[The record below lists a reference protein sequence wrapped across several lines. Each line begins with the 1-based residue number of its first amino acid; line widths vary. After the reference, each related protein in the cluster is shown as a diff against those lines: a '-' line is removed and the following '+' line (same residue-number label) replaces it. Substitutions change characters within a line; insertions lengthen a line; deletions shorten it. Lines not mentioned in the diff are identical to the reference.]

1 MYSTVQVGLALQ
13 TPQGS
18 GRQRSSFSVPRLR
31 RGVQRPTAAALRFGA
46 GGGVVGKA
54 ALPRLRWP
62 GSHARG

>member
-1 MYSTVQVGLALQ
+1 MYSTVQVGEALQ

-31 RGVQRPTAAALRFGA
+31 RGLQRPTAAALRSRA
-46 GGGVVGKA
+46 GSEVAGKA

-62 GSHARG
+62 GSRARG